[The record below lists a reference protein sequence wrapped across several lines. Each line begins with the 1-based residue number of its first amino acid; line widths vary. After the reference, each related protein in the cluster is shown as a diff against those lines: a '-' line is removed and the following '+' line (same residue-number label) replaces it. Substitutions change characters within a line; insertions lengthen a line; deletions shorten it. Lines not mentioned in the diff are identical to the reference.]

1 MNFLIPESSEQLLTH
16 RGIYITPHSI
26 TTHPRK
32 TKVKGSEIESYFCR
46 LQAYLRDAL
55 LPGEFEHVKV
65 FCNGDKWELVHRQN
79 VILIMCRRSFF
90 NTWKSPNTVNQ
101 SA

>member
-1 MNFLIPESSEQLLTH
+1 MNFLIPESSEQLLTYH
-16 RGIYITPHSI
+16 GIYITPHSI

-32 TKVKGSEIESYFCR
+32 TKVKGSEIESYFCK

-65 FCNGDKWELVHRQN
+65 FCNGDKLKLVHRQN
-79 VILIMCRRSFF
+79 VSLIMWCGSFF
-90 NTWKSPNTVNQ
+90 LILGNLRTR
-101 SA
+101 